1 MQGRVLAVDPG
12 SKRIGL
18 AISDPMRIIASPL
31 AVIKHIS
38 MTEDCE
44 RIREFCSQNEV
55 SLVILG
61 YSPGGEGE
69 ENAQMRHS
77 LKLAERLKEKLTVP
91 VELWDETGSTQQALL
106 DLQMTGRKKKER
118 SGHQDDFAAAVIL
131 QTYLDAKGEEK
142 AIDTS

>member
-44 RIREFCSQNEV
+44 RIREFCSQN
-55 SLVILG
+55 
-61 YSPGGEGE
+61 
-69 ENAQMRHS
+69 
-77 LKLAERLKEKLTVP
+77 
-91 VELWDETGSTQQALL
+91 
-106 DLQMTGRKKKER
+106 
-118 SGHQDDFAAAVIL
+118 
-131 QTYLDAKGEEK
+131 
-142 AIDTS
+142 